1 MLKGEDRSLRVA
13 TGKDGWCL
21 LSISDLIVWGWLLGK
36 IDFSVLGFGEGK
48 GREIEKREEWQSVSL
63 CFGGRRR

>member
-1 MLKGEDRSLRVA
+1 M
-13 TGKDGWCL
+13 
-21 LSISDLIVWGWLLGK
+21 WGWLIGK